1 CDEFERVRLKLRL
14 PVSWRGNLSGLQP
27 CRAHLPHVRYVG
39 ICIVIAGIKSTAIRQ
54 LLVNQN
60 QSTSLW
66 HPHVW
71 QDVKKHVVTKPSD
84 TSAAKNS
91 TVDQELSNT
100 DVEYKCSTDEG
111 DSSALSTSSEGLASP
126 SNLRSNVNL
135 KP

>member
-1 CDEFERVRLKLRL
+1 MCDVM
-14 PVSWRGNLSGLQP
+14 
-27 CRAHLPHVRYVG
+27 
-39 ICIVIAGIKSTAIRQ
+39 AGIESSDIRQ

-60 QSTSLW
+60 KSTSLW
-66 HPHVW
+66 RPHVW

-91 TVDQELSNT
+91 TVDQELSNAA
-100 DVEYKCSTDEG
+100 VEHKCSADG
-111 DSSALSTSSEGLASP
+111 ALSTSSVGLASP